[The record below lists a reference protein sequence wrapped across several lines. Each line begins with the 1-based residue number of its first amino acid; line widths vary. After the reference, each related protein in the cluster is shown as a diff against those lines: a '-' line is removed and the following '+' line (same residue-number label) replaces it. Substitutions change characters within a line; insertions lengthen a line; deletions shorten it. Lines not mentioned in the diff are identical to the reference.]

1 MRLKLYRG
9 KWAAVWRQDGK
20 TNRRS
25 LHTTDKGTA
34 ERRLKDL
41 RVERPGDT
49 VGDVVRQYIDEK
61 RGRARSF
68 PAIESAWRALSPT
81 FSHLR
86 PDQVT
91 RDVCRSYAAARR
103 KTGVGDGTIIKDL
116 GVLKAALNWAGKG
129 GEAVW
134 DFPSAP
140 PPRERYLTKGEVDAL
155 LAAAK
160 MPHLRLFILL
170 AYSTAGRASAIL
182 DLTWDRVDMDRR
194 QIRLAKGEGRRKGR
208 ATVPMTERLF
218 TALQEAI
225 QARTSE
231 YVVEWGGKQVGSV
244 KRAFATTAED
254 AGLIDVTPHVLRH
267 SAAVH
272 MVEAGVS
279 FPEVAQFLGHT
290 NPSVTFKVYGRFSP
304 THLRKAAAAL
314 E

>member
-25 LHTTDKGTA
+25 LHTTDRGTA

-49 VGDVVRQYIDEK
+49 IGEVFGQYLEEK

-68 PAIESAWRALSPT
+68 PAMESAWRALSTT
-81 FSHLR
+81 FSALR
-86 PDQVT
+86 PDQVN
-91 RDVCRSYAAARR
+91 RDLCRSYATTRR
-103 KTGVGDGTIIKDL
+103 KGGVGDGTIIKEL

-134 DFPSAP
+134 SFPSAP
-140 PPRERYLTKGEVDAL
+140 PPRERYLTKAEVDAL
-155 LAAAK
+155 VAAAEL
-160 MPHLRLFILL
+160 PHVRLFVLL
-170 AYSTAGRASAIL
+170 AYSTAGRHTAIL
-182 DLTWDRVDMDRR
+182 DLTWDRVDMERK

-208 ATVPMTERLF
+208 ATVPMTERLAR
-218 TALQEAI
+218 ALQEAL
-225 QARTSE
+225 QARTSD

-244 KRAFATTAED
+244 KRAFARA
-254 AGLIDVTPHVLRH
+254 AGIAKLEGVTPHVLRH

-272 MVEAGVS
+272 MVEAGIS

-290 NPSVTFKVYGRFSP
+290 NPAVTFRVYGRFSP

>member
-20 TNRRS
+20 THRRS
-25 LHTTDKGTA
+25 LHTADKGTA

-49 VGDVVRQYIDEK
+49 IGEIVPQYIEEK
-61 RGRARSF
+61 RGRARSL

-81 FSHLR
+81 FAPLR
-86 PDQVT
+86 PDQVN
-91 RDVCRSYAAARR
+91 RDLCRAYAATRR
-103 KTGVGDGTIIKDL
+103 KAGVGDGTVIKDL

-129 GEAVW
+129 REAVW

-140 PPRERYLTKGEVDAL
+140 PPRERYLTKDEVDAL
-155 LAAAK
+155 IAAAEL
-160 MPHLRLFILL
+160 PHVRLFILL
-170 AYSTAGRASAIL
+170 AYSTAGRASAVL
-182 DLTWDRVDMDRR
+182 DLTWDRVDMERR

-208 ATVPMTERLF
+208 ATVPMTDRLF

-231 YVVEWGGKQVGSV
+231 YVVEWGGKQLGSV
-244 KRAFATTAED
+244 KRAFATAAAI
-254 AGLIDVTPHVLRH
+254 AGLEDVTPHVLRH

-279 FPEVAQFLGHT
+279 FPEVAQYLGHT
-290 NPSVTFKVYGRFSP
+290 NPAVTFRVYGRFSP